1 MDNGEANPLNLK
13 EVRAFGMKGET
24 QGEKENCKGT
34 STKILIRKNQLKD
47 RNHQGIKKLTGT
59 KSIHLNARKK
69 IYTMEYIFSVYHC

>member
-1 MDNGEANPLNLK
+1 
-13 EVRAFGMKGET
+13 MKGET

-47 RNHQGIKKLTGT
+47 RNHQGIKKITGT

-69 IYTMEYIFSVYHC
+69 ITQWNIFFQFTIVDDVSVKGFCRANHCAIE